1 MNSRTPS
8 SATDL
13 PDASRSACE
22 SSGPFA
28 GRVLVVDDRLENRRI
43 LASMLSRDGY
53 LVDAVAGGREALDAV
68 ADRLP
73 DVILL
78 DVVMP
83 GLDGFETC
91 RRLKTDR
98 RTRLIPI
105 VLITGLQCAEDRIR
119 AIEAGADD
127 FISKPFNQ
135 LELQARVRSLVRIK
149 HYTDDLDTADSVILS
164 LGLTIE
170 ARDPSTN
177 GHCQR
182 LATYASALGTRLGL
196 DRHDVA
202 ALTRG
207 GFLHDIGKVGVPDSV
222 LLKPGPLTHDE
233 FDQVKL
239 HPVIGDRL
247 CGELRSLRRVQP
259 IIRSHHEHLDGSGY
273 PDRLHGDAIP
283 MLAQIVGVVDVFDAL
298 TSERPYKPALS
309 RRDACDQLRREVAI
323 GWRADA
329 LVEPFIEIAGTS
341 HLPSG
346 GAA

>member
-1 MNSRTPS
+1 
-8 SATDL
+8 
-13 PDASRSACE
+13 
-22 SSGPFA
+22 
-28 GRVLVVDDRLENRRI
+28 
-43 LASMLSRDGY
+43 MLSRDGY
-53 LVDAVAGGREALDAV
+53 LVDTVAGEQAALEAV

-73 DVILL
+73 DVIVL
-78 DVVMP
+78 DVMMP

-91 RRLKTDR
+91 RRLKADR

-105 VLITGLQCAEDRIR
+105 VLIAALQCTDDRIR

-127 FISKPFNQ
+127 FISKSFNQ
-135 LELQARVRSLVRIK
+135 LELRARVRSLVRIK
-149 HYTDDLDTADSVILS
+149 HYTDDLDTADSVMLS

-182 LATYASALGTRLGL
+182 LAAYASALGTRLGL
-196 DRHDVA
+196 DRNDLA

-222 LLKPGPLTHDE
+222 LLKQGPLTHDE
-233 FDQVKL
+233 YEQVKL

-273 PDRLHGDAIP
+273 PDRLRGDAIP

-309 RRDACDQLRREVAI
+309 RGDACDQLRQEVAN

-329 LVEPFIEIAGTS
+329 LVESFVEIAAAT
-341 HLPSG
+341 HLPLGG
-346 GAA
+346 GA